1 MTLKKRGLGR
11 GLEAL
16 LADEP
21 AKEEPQQQVQ
31 ILPVNEPA
39 LAGVQLAP
47 VMVEDVDDRAD
58 TVIALFKS
66 IQRENLI
73 LREEAEALRALIEEF
88 EALVSADL
96 SESATRLND

>member
-21 AKEEPQQQVQ
+21 VKEESQQVQ

-39 LAGVQLAP
+39 PAGVQLAP

-58 TVIALFKS
+58 MVVALFKS
-66 IQRENLI
+66 IQRENLL
-73 LREEAEALRALIEEF
+73 LREEAEVLRGLIEEF
-88 EALVSADL
+88 EALIRADL
-96 SESATRLND
+96 SQSAGGLND

>member
-21 AKEEPQQQVQ
+21 AKEEKHQAQ
-31 ILPVNEPA
+31 ILPVNEP
-39 LAGVQLAP
+39 QLADLP
-47 VMVEDVDDRAD
+47 LASVMVEDVDDRAD
-58 TVIALFKS
+58 MVLALFKS

-88 EALVSADL
+88 EALVRADL
-96 SESATRLND
+96 SESAARLGDF

>member
-21 AKEEPQQQVQ
+21 AKEEQHQAQ
-31 ILPVNEPA
+31 ILPVREPA
-39 LAGVQLAP
+39 LAEVQLAP
-47 VMVEDVDDRAD
+47 VMVEDADNRAD
-58 TVIALFKS
+58 MVVALFKS
-66 IQRENLI
+66 IQRENLL

-88 EALVSADL
+88 EALVRADL
-96 SESATRLND
+96 SESAGGLHD